1 MAMRNIMSNAKKPRA
16 WNGKPPIELKF
27 VLEVN
32 NETRGLTLPS
42 EWNCIMLNTLCT
54 AAKQNIDTPKC
65 RRLYSNGKN
74 FLFSLVS
81 GPILNIICNK
91 RTARVEVERIRAVS
105 NV

>member
-1 MAMRNIMSNAKKPRA
+1 MAMRNKMSNAKKPKA
-16 WNGKPPIELKF
+16 WNGKPAIELEF

-42 EWNCIMLNTLCT
+42 EWNCIMLNTPCM
-54 AAKQNIDTPKC
+54 AAKQNVVTPKC
-65 RRLYSNGKN
+65 RRLYNKGMN
-74 FLFSLVS
+74 FLFSLVN

-91 RTARVEVERIRAVS
+91 RTARVEVERIRTVS